1 MSPSDYG
8 EPSFGGWPHTT
19 STFGSFDLSGFPKPA
34 AWWYR
39 MNWLFREPDT
49 SASKPFP
56 TGSAHAVRI
65 VQDWESP
72 PSGTLDINAYS
83 DLPEVELR
91 VNGRA
96 LQRRALGDATSGRTF
111 AEWRGVPF
119 SAGNLTAVGYDSAGV
134 AQATHTVR
142 TAGAAV
148 AIQLS
153 LDVPSQSTGTGS
165 ALVLDGR
172 DTGLVRATIVD
183 GDGHVVTRS
192 ATGTNNVS
200 FEIVSGPGRIVGTNN
215 GDPSSHE
222 PNQVSWHSAFHGLV
236 RAVVRVTEVNDGP
249 SRHWHRSRLAQIDVE
264 AGSTRVLASSARA
277 APIVVRASSPGL
289 LAATV
294 EIPTSS
300 DAGRDSVLAV
310 ARSAAGR
317 NVPGA

>member
-1 MSPSDYG
+1 
-8 EPSFGGWPHTT
+8 
-19 STFGSFDLSGFPKPA
+19 
-34 AWWYR
+34 

-83 DLPEVELR
+83 DLAEVELR

-153 LDVPSQSTGTGS
+153 LDVPSQRTGTGS

-192 ATGTNNVS
+192 ATGTNNTNGS
-200 FEIVSGPGRIVGTNN
+200 ILRPVG
-215 GDPSSHE
+215 
-222 PNQVSWHSAFHGLV
+222 
-236 RAVVRVTEVNDGP
+236 
-249 SRHWHRSRLAQIDVE
+249 
-264 AGSTRVLASSARA
+264 
-277 APIVVRASSPGL
+277 
-289 LAATV
+289 
-294 EIPTSS
+294 
-300 DAGRDSVLAV
+300 
-310 ARSAAGR
+310 
-317 NVPGA
+317 